1 MAYLDE
7 PPERPLRVQIVG
19 CIGGTQR
26 LIPDSLPV
34 LQLRDW
40 PLIPILP
47 IMTDPDPQSL
57 SGAGVRQTIG
67 YYVGANI
74 TRVMLRPYLCCA
86 PRSDFRTYRSAA
98 FS

>member
-34 LQLRDW
+34 LNSAIGRSYQFCQL
-40 PLIPILP
+40 
-47 IMTDPDPQSL
+47 
-57 SGAGVRQTIG
+57 
-67 YYVGANI
+67 
-74 TRVMLRPYLCCA
+74 
-86 PRSDFRTYRSAA
+86 
-98 FS
+98 

>member
-57 SGAGVRQTIG
+57 SGAGVRQTISR
-67 YYVGANI
+67 I
-74 TRVMLRPYLCCA
+74 L
-86 PRSDFRTYRSAA
+86 S
-98 FS
+98 